1 MNWPSIYMRP
11 LHPELPSF
19 LSPHP
24 VSSRLSQSTSF
35 RCPASYVQL
44 ALTYGNIYVSILFS
58 QIIPSSPSPTESKS
72 LFFTSVSP
80 LLSFMASVT
89 VCSDFRAQ
97 ENKICHCFHF
107 SPSICHEVMG
117 LDATILSFLN
127 VEFQVSFFAFLF
139 HFHQEAF

>member
-1 MNWPSIYMRP
+1 MEDNYFITLSWFLSYINMNWPSIYMRP

-72 LFFTSVSP
+72 LFFTSVS
-80 LLSFMASVT
+80 LLLLCTQDHQYHLSRFHTYALIYGVCLSV
-89 VCSDFRAQ
+89 SDLL
-97 ENKICHCFHF
+97 H
-107 SPSICHEVMG
+107 SI
-117 LDATILSFLN
+117 
-127 VEFQVSFFAFLF
+127 
-139 HFHQEAF
+139 